1 MTLEH
6 GLNVNLK
13 ADLDTP
19 MFEISHLYFQS
30 NSSPL
35 GKHAVYALVFYWVLF
50 FQSILDVLALNG

>member
-1 MTLEH
+1 M
-6 GLNVNLK
+6 NLK
-13 ADLDTP
+13 ADLETP